1 MNGVMVLNQYS
12 PNRGMDFWKT
22 PAGKQASQP
31 RVIMLVDL
39 DYFFAQCEEVR
50 NPSFKNKPVVV
61 CVYSGRS
68 EESGVVST
76 ANYVARKYGV
86 KSGIPISVAKKK
98 LGNTGAVFLPV
109 DHDYYDTVSGKV
121 MKILKNY
128 ADVFEQAGIDEA
140 YLDVSMRVEKDF
152 DKAREL
158 AQRIKEDLKASQKIT
173 CSIGVGPNKLVAK
186 IAADFKKP
194 DGLTLVKPEKVEEF
208 LSPLPVNRL
217 IGIGVKTESIMKSL
231 GVETIGDLA
240 RYDVQELIRFF
251 GVKLGAYFHN
261 ASRGIDDSPVK
272 EYRETASL
280 SRISTLKED
289 TRDLE
294 PIVKKINELCGEIH
308 AELAQQKWRFKQ
320 VGVIAVMKDISVR
333 SRSRTLEKPTNDLD
347 VLKKSVKELFEKLLK
362 ESDLEVRRVG
372 VKVSGFTK
380 DNNLQKQLSSF
391 TRG

>member
-1 MNGVMVLNQYS
+1 MNQYS
-12 PNRGMDFWKT
+12 PSRGMNFWKT
-22 PAGKQASQP
+22 PAGEQALQS

-50 NPSFKNKPVVV
+50 NPPLKSKPVVV

-76 ANYVARKYGV
+76 ANYVARKHGV
-86 KSGIPISVAKKK
+86 KSGIPISVAKKR
-98 LGNTGAVFLPV
+98 LEDTGAIFLPV
-109 DHDYYDTVSGKV
+109 DREYYNTVSDNV

-128 ADVFEQAGIDEA
+128 ADIFEQAGIDEA
-140 YLDVSMRVEKDF
+140 YLDVSRRVEKDF
-152 DKAREL
+152 NKAKEL

-173 CSIGVGPNKLVAK
+173 CSMGVGPNKLVAK
-186 IAADFKKP
+186 IAADFQKP
-194 DGLTLVKPEKVEEF
+194 DGLTVVKPEDVEEF
-208 LSPLPVNRL
+208 LSSLPVNRL
-217 IGIGVKTESIMKSL
+217 MGVGVKTESTMKSL
-231 GVETIGDLA
+231 GIETIGDLA
-240 RYDVQELIRFF
+240 RYDVQKLIRFF

-272 EYRETASL
+272 EYVETASL

-294 PIVKKINELCGEIH
+294 PIVKKINDLCGEIH
-308 AELAQQKWRFKQ
+308 AELVQQKLHFKQ

-347 VLKKSVKELFEKLLK
+347 VLKNSVKELFKKLLK

-391 TRG
+391 TRDD

>member
-1 MNGVMVLNQYS
+1 MVLNQYS
-12 PNRGMDFWKT
+12 PSRGTDFWKT
-22 PAGKQASQP
+22 AGKQASQS

-50 NPSFKNKPVVV
+50 NPSLKDKPVVV

-76 ANYVARKYGV
+76 ANYVARKHGV
-86 KSGIPISVAKKK
+86 KSGIPIYVAKKR
-98 LGNTGAVFLPV
+98 LGDTDAIFLPV
-109 DHDYYDTVSGKV
+109 DHEYYNNVSDNV

-140 YLDVSMRVEKDF
+140 YLDVSRRAEKDF
-152 DKAREL
+152 DKARGL
-158 AQRIKEDLKASQKIT
+158 AQRIKEDVKTSQKIT

-186 IAADFKKP
+186 IAADFQKP
-194 DGLTLVKPEKVEEF
+194 DGLTVVKPEEVEEF

-217 IGIGVKTESIMKSL
+217 TGVGVKTEGTMKSL
-231 GVETIGDLA
+231 GIETIGDLA
-240 RYDVQELIRFF
+240 RYDVQKLIRLF

-272 EYRETASL
+272 EYGETASL
-280 SRISTLKED
+280 SRISTLKKD

-308 AELAQQKWRFKQ
+308 AELVQQKLRFKQ
-320 VGVIAVMKDISVR
+320 VGVIAVMKDISIR
-333 SRSRTLEKPTNDLD
+333 NRSRTLEKPTNDLD
-347 VLKKSVKELFEKLLK
+347 VLKRNAKELFEKLLK

-372 VKVSGFTK
+372 VKVLGFTK
-380 DNNLQKQLSSF
+380 DDDLQKQLSSF
-391 TRG
+391 TRDD